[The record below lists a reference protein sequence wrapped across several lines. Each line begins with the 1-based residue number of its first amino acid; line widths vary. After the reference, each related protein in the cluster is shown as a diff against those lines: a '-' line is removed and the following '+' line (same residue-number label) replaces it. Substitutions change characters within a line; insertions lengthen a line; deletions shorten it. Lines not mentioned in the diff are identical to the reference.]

1 MVYVYVYRLLAAHPL
16 LMYDPMWQKQL
27 VFLSCIRGSKLKER
41 EKEMRQERETKH
53 VALQHM
59 RRNHPNEALKRAS
72 LNEITKLQHC
82 ILYFV

>member
-1 MVYVYVYRLLAAHPL
+1 M
-16 LMYDPMWQKQL
+16 
-27 VFLSCIRGSKLKER
+27 KER